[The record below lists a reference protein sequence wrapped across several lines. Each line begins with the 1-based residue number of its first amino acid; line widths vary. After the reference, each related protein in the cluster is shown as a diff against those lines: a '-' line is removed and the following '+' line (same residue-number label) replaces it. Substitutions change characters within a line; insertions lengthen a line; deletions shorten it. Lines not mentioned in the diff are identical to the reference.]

1 MKAKII
7 ISISLL
13 LITISAYSQW
23 IPDNLTTSSILLEN
37 DSNKLTINAD
47 VVGFLKNNEYFS
59 PIVKGETFPGVRIRP
74 TVGYQLGTNLKAE
87 LGMTGLYYSGDQQKD
102 GTYLFNGV
110 YAKLQYAIKPN
121 FNLVF
126 GNYYDGVNHRLIE
139 PLYKCEKQ
147 LIDKPES
154 GLQLIYEDKKYFADV
169 WLNWQRFIQKGDSVP
184 EVLTFGVSSS
194 VNLTRPDSP
203 LKISI
208 PFQLVIHHQGG
219 QIDISEEKMIVSGNL
234 ATGICSEYSINSK
247 LIKSIGAD
255 IYLVGYYDKLTDKSI
270 RPYSNGW
277 GIYPI
282 FTVDASPFKAMIGY
296 WNAKKFYSFEGEPL
310 FASFNTDY
318 PNDVL
323 TNRSL
328 ITFKA
333 SYSKQLHKMLSI
345 GAQIETYSDL
355 DRGKTD
361 YSFGVNLRF
370 NGILFTK
377 QIVPY

>member
-1 MKAKII
+1 M
-7 ISISLL
+7 
-13 LITISAYSQW
+13 
-23 IPDNLTTSSILLEN
+23 
-37 DSNKLTINAD
+37 
-47 VVGFLKNNEYFS
+47 
-59 PIVKGETFPGVRIRP
+59 
-74 TVGYQLGTNLKAE
+74 
-87 LGMTGLYYSGDQQKD
+87 
-102 GTYLFNGV
+102 
-110 YAKLQYAIKPN
+110 
-121 FNLVF
+121 
-126 GNYYDGVNHRLIE
+126 
-139 PLYKCEKQ
+139 
-147 LIDKPES
+147 
-154 GLQLIYEDKKYFADV
+154 QLIYEDKKYFADV

-219 QIDISEEKMIVSGNL
+219 QIDVSEEKMIVSGNL

-247 LIKSIGAD
+247 LIKSIGAN
-255 IYLVGYYDKLTDKSI
+255 IYLIGYYDKLPDNSV

-277 GIYPI
+277 GIYPT

-345 GAQIETYSDL
+345 GVQIETYSDL

-370 NGILFTK
+370 NGRLFTK
-377 QIVPY
+377 